1 MSLMRAR
8 CLIFS
13 VLLSLVALSA
23 TSFASTA
30 RRLSED
36 ELITEAD
43 RVVTVTLKEPG
54 KSAWDSEFKRIY
66 TTYSFEV
73 EEDLAGTGEKIIELV
88 QPGGEV
94 DDIVQQVD
102 GFPTFSPGDRV
113 VLFLRKTAAGY
124 RVVGLSQGVFE
135 TQKNGGTEKLVQRLE
150 RLHLIGGQKTPLQI
164 ERSHLIQ
171 KIQNVWTKKK
181 VR

>member
-1 MSLMRAR
+1 M
-8 CLIFS
+8 I
-13 VLLSLVALSA
+13 LLSLVALSA
-23 TSFASTA
+23 TSSASTA

-73 EEDLAGTGEKIIELV
+73 EEDLTGTGEKNFDLV

-94 DDIVQQVD
+94 EDIAQRAD
-102 GFPTFSPGDRV
+102 GFPTFNPGDRV
-113 VLFLRKTAAGY
+113 VLFLRKSDAGY

-135 TQKNGGTEKLVQRLE
+135 LRKDNGVEKLVQRLE
-150 RLHLIGGQKTPLQI
+150 RLHLIGDQKASLQI
-164 ERSHLIQ
+164 ERGHLLNQIQ
-171 KIQNVWTKKK
+171 KVWAKKK